1 MDFGT
6 SGVGNMN
13 SLRDYTVVVQTL
25 HLGQLRLDAT

>member
-13 SLRDYTVVVQTL
+13 SLRDRTVVLLTL